1 MALVLKYI
9 GYRKGEKQLNNNRG
23 KLLRKINDDDFEI
36 EIVKV
41 GLIRDEYESKIVRLV
56 TAMLEIDEAIKQL
69 DDHLDLNIP
78 EAA

>member
-1 MALVLKYI
+1 M
-9 GYRKGEKQLNNNRG
+9 NNNRG

-41 GLIRDEYESKIVRLV
+41 SLIRDEYESKIVRLV
-56 TAMLEIDEAIKQL
+56 TALLEIDEIIKRK
-69 DDHLDLNIP
+69 DDQFDSNVS

>member
-1 MALVLKYI
+1 M
-9 GYRKGEKQLNNNRG
+9 NNNRG

-41 GLIRDEYESKIVRLV
+41 SLIRDKYESEIVRLV
-56 TAMLEIDEAIKQL
+56 TAMLKIDEAIKQRDDQL
-69 DDHLDLNIP
+69 DSNIP